1 MSLGSLILL
10 KIASE
15 NQFSRKTYL
24 YTIASRDD
32 DDSREDKDDRK
43 REREERR
50 KRRDI
55 DEQIKLMQRISKREE
70 R

>member
-15 NQFSRKTYL
+15 NRFYGRTYF

-43 REREERR
+43 REKEERR